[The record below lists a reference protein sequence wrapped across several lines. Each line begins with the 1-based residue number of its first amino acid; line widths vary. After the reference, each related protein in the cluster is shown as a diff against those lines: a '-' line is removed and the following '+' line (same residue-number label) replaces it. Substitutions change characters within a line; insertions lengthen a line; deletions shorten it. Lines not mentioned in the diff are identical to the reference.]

1 MRKKMK
7 VKAADGLRVPKEKR
21 VNSYITTQLVNVPD
35 TLYYRRLVADG
46 DLIMKTE
53 NFEEN
58 KTGVNE

>member
-1 MRKKMK
+1 MK

-46 DLIMKTE
+46 DLIMITE
-53 NFEEN
+53 NFEKN

>member
-46 DLIMKTE
+46 DLIKITE

>member
-46 DLIMKTE
+46 DLIMITE

>member
-1 MRKKMK
+1 MK

-35 TLYYRRLVADG
+35 TLYYCRLVADG
-46 DLIMKTE
+46 DLIMITE

-58 KTGVNE
+58 ETGVNE

>member
-1 MRKKMK
+1 MRRKMK

-46 DLIMKTE
+46 DLIMITE